1 MFPQP
6 PDYQGSETEGVEKR
20 DPGKAKKYRKLC
32 DSGAIPQHIVDL
44 IDVQSKKAHNPRA
57 EKTALIN
64 GLFIKDD
71 KGQYKMQPNQP
82 KFENAREAY
91 SKKYGKEESS
101 GCPRA
106 VMLWQVFQGNE
117 VALNSAIAD
126 GSVQEYDC
134 DGVPYCAFRKT
145 KAGTEKANLSTQ
157 KMSAG
162 EVDISKE
169 QYHTLTKAFQS
180 MAWTFGSK
188 QDCIESG
195 EPHVGNKSNSSKALE
210 DVGLTEEMSKL
221 VAEAKGA
228 HERLLGTALKLL
240 NKCSN
245 DQDRKRFKQ
254 TILKIRGWVNANDNL
269 LMWKEFE
276 DDTPLTPSNFQK
288 YMDSQANETRSI
300 NEEVEQ
306 FKALLRT
313 RKEL

>member
-1 MFPQP
+1 M
-6 PDYQGSETEGVEKR
+6 
-20 DPGKAKKYRKLC
+20 
-32 DSGAIPQHIVDL
+32 
-44 IDVQSKKAHNPRA
+44 QSKKAQNPRA
-57 EKTALIN
+57 EKTKLIN

-82 KFENAREAY
+82 VFENAREAY

-117 VALNSAIAD
+117 MALTSAIAD
-126 GSVQEYDC
+126 GSIQEYDL

-157 KMSAG
+157 RLSAG
-162 EVDISKE
+162 EVEISND

-180 MAWTFGSK
+180 MAWSFGSK

-195 EPHVGNKSNSSKALE
+195 EAQGPQVGKKSSSSKALE
-210 DVGLTEEMSKL
+210 DVSLTEEMSKL

-240 NKCSN
+240 GKCSN

-254 TILKIRGWVNANDNL
+254 TILKIRSWVNANDNL

-288 YMDSQANETRSI
+288 YMDSQANETRAI